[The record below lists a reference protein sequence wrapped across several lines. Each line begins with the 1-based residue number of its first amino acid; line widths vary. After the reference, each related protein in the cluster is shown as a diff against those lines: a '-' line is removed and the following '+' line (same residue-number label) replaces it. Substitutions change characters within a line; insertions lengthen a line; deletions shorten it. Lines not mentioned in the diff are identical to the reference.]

1 MVGTTMAIP
10 STLKSVV
17 SQPSNP
23 KAPPAIQ
30 ALGNHL
36 CQQYDTSIQGI
47 LFYGS
52 CLRTKTDQDGLVDL
66 YVLVNNNRATATNLV
81 LAALNKLIPPN
92 VYYLEIPFEDGTVRA
107 KYAVLTLSDFQ
118 KGTSSAW
125 FHSYLWGRFAQP
137 TSILYSASEQNT
149 QQIQEALAQAVRTFV
164 QRVRPQ
170 VPDTFNAR
178 EFWEIGLS
186 LSYQAELRAESS
198 ERVIQLIEDN
208 SDYFEHTTEAALS
221 ELSQDITIDETGH
234 PRKYHHK
241 MSSEA
246 RWANWWAWQ
255 LRQLLGK
262 GLSILRLMKGVFT
275 FHGGLD
281 YIVWKIER
289 HSGVTVEITPTQRK
303 HPILTGVVVFWRLYR
318 QGAFR

>member
-1 MVGTTMAIP
+1 MTISP
-10 STLKSVV
+10 TLISVV
-17 SQPSNP
+17 SQPSRQEI
-23 KAPPAIQ
+23 PPAIQ
-30 ALGNHL
+30 ALVKHL
-36 CQQYDTSIQGI
+36 CQQYGTTLQGI

-66 YVLVNNNRATATNLV
+66 YVLVDNNRATAPNV
-81 LAALNKLIPPN
+81 MLAALNKVLPPN
-92 VYYLEIPFEDGTVRA
+92 VYYLEIPFEDRMVRA

-137 TSILYSASEQNT
+137 TGILYSSTEQIT
-149 QQIQEALAQAVRTFV
+149 HQIQEALAQAVLTFMK
-164 QRVRPQ
+164 RVRPQ
-170 VPDTFNAR
+170 VPEIFKAR
-178 EFWEIGLS
+178 EFWQIGLS
-186 LSYQAELRAESS
+186 LSYQAELRAESPD
-198 ERVIQLIEDN
+198 RVKQLIDN
-208 SDYFEHTTEAALS
+208 NPDYYEQVTEAAWS
-221 ELSQDITIDETGH
+221 ELSHDMTVDKTSS
-234 PRKYHHK
+234 PPNYHHT
-241 MSSEA
+241 MSSSA
-246 RWANWWAWQ
+246 RWVNWWIWRV
-255 LRQLLGK
+255 RQLLGK
-262 GLSILRLMKGVFT
+262 GLSIGRLMKGVFT